1 MLRNADVFEKC
12 IERQLCIYWWA
23 GGWYKKQVALEGKGC
38 CLSKHFPA
46 PRALISLVHTDTGRM
61 QIKEN
66 KMWNMSQNLVQLVY
80 LDQKKPIRYPYSLPT
95 LKRYRIIKQLT
106 NQLQLEIILFI
117 SPKNSPS
124 LSFVPFSHRPPLIT
138 PCHVDSPLTLP
149 WEKDTFRKLFFLLG
163 DQKLTGPI
171 FRQHISVHHCA
182 WHRQSCT
189 WIIETTVN
197 KTKRGIN

>member
-1 MLRNADVFEKC
+1 MINCEGHGIMSRNADVFEKC
-12 IERQLCIYWWA
+12 RERQLCAYWWA

-46 PRALISLVHTDTGRM
+46 PQALISLVHTDTGRM

-66 KMWNMSQNLVQLVY
+66 KMWNMSQNLVQFVY

-124 LSFVPFSHRPPLIT
+124 LSFVPFSHRPL
-138 PCHVDSPLTLP
+138 S
-149 WEKDTFRKLFFLLG
+149 
-163 DQKLTGPI
+163 
-171 FRQHISVHHCA
+171 
-182 WHRQSCT
+182 
-189 WIIETTVN
+189 
-197 KTKRGIN
+197 

>member
-1 MLRNADVFEKC
+1 MINFQGLGIMLRNEDVFEKC
-12 IERQLCIYWWA
+12 RERDNFVHILVSRR
-23 GGWYKKQVALEGKGC
+23 YKKQVALEGKGC

-46 PRALISLVHTDTGRM
+46 PQALISLVHTDTGRM

-124 LSFVPFSHRPPLIT
+124 LSFVPFSHRPL
-138 PCHVDSPLTLP
+138 S
-149 WEKDTFRKLFFLLG
+149 
-163 DQKLTGPI
+163 
-171 FRQHISVHHCA
+171 
-182 WHRQSCT
+182 
-189 WIIETTVN
+189 
-197 KTKRGIN
+197 